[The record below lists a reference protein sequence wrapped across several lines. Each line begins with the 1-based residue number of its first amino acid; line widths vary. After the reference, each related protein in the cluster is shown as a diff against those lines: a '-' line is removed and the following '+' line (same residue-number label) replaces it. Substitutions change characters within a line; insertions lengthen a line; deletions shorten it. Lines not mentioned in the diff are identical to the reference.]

1 MSISAF
7 AQLKA
12 EAQNFPNLPGV
23 YVFKDEQGKIV
34 YVGKAKSLKE
44 RIKSY
49 FSRSTSF
56 KEAQLV
62 SQAKALDFY
71 VTENEIEALIL
82 ECNLIKQYHP
92 KYNIDYRDDKSYP
105 YISISVSDVWPRFK
119 PTREKHKA
127 GVRYFGP
134 YPNVQAL
141 RQTVDTLLNIFP
153 LRSCSDSIFKQA
165 QRSNRPCLYYH
176 VKRCVGPC
184 IQAVSKSSYRQLVN
198 QVIAFLEGRQEQVIL
213 NLKKQMQTAADRL
226 QFEKAAVLRDKV
238 KAAELILKKQKVA
251 SDTKL
256 NQDVFGLAQEQ
267 EIIGV
272 QILKVRNGKLIGANE
287 YFVKADLNSLKE
299 ALNSFV
305 KQHYFNL
312 ETDFPSEIILPHK
325 LTDADLI
332 ANWLTAKAKKKIKLT
347 VPSRGLKKS
356 LLEMATAN
364 ATFALSRYVARSGY
378 EEQKRKQALE
388 ELQQHLGLKKLPLV
402 IEAYDISTIFGQHSV
417 GSLVVFISGQPAPAA
432 YRRFKI
438 KSSQEQKPNDFAMLK
453 EVLQRRFQPTR
464 DDIFKHWPDLILV
477 DGGKP
482 QLTAALEV
490 LNALNINLPVIALA
504 KQKEEVYLANKQ
516 KAVALLPNS
525 VGSLLLQQIRDEAHR
540 FALKYHRH
548 LRDALPKIK
557 RESAK

>member
-1 MSISAF
+1 MTVSAL

-12 EAQNFPNLPGV
+12 EAQNFPDLPGV
-23 YVFKDEQGKIV
+23 YVFKDEQGNII

-49 FSRSTSF
+49 FSHGTGF
-56 KEAQLV
+56 KELQLV
-62 SQAKALDFY
+62 SQAKALDFF
-71 VTENEIEALIL
+71 VTENEVEALIL
-82 ECNLIKQYHP
+82 ECNLIKQHRP
-92 KYNIDYRDDKSYP
+92 KFNIDYRDDKSYP
-105 YISISVSDVWPRFK
+105 YISISVSDIWPRLK
-119 PTREKHKA
+119 PTREKHRA

-153 LRSCSDSIFKQA
+153 LRSCSESIFKQA

-184 IQAVSKSSYRQLVN
+184 IQAVSENNYRQLVN
-198 QVIAFLEGRQEQVIL
+198 EVIAFLEGRQEQVVL
-213 NLKKQMQTAADRL
+213 NLKKQMQAAAERL
-226 QFEKAAVLRDKV
+226 QFEKAAALRDKI
-238 KAAELILKKQKVA
+238 KAATLILEKQRVA

-256 NQDVFGLAQEQ
+256 NQDIFGLAEEQ
-267 EIIGV
+267 GIVGV

-287 YFVKADLNSLKE
+287 YFVKMELNSLKE
-299 ALNSFV
+299 ALNSFI

-312 ETDFPSEIILPHK
+312 ETDFPSEIILPVK
-325 LTDADLI
+325 LADADLI
-332 ANWLTAKAKKKIKLT
+332 ASWLTAKAKKKIKVT

-356 LLEMATAN
+356 LLQMATAN
-364 ATFALSRYVARSGY
+364 AAFALSRYVVRSGY

-417 GSLVVFISGQPAPAA
+417 GSLVVFVSGQPAPAA

-438 KSSQEQKPNDFAMLK
+438 KYSQDQKPNDVAMLK
-453 EVLQRRFQPTR
+453 EVLQRRLQPSR

-490 LNALNINLPVIALA
+490 LNGLNINLPVIALA

-516 KAVALLPNS
+516 KAVALSPNS
-525 VGSLLLQQIRDEAHR
+525 AGSLLLQQIRDEAHR

-548 LRDALPKIK
+548 LRDAVPNIK
-557 RESAK
+557 SKS